1 MPRYGIRSNSSTSL
15 SSATGGGSVGAERR
29 RRPSSIALSSYAH
42 HSKPILDIDVEG
54 IKRICMRK
62 FKVAV
67 ADTFM
72 FLPKLHSTSDDCIY
86 AFPFKTLSSMMSDH
100 SRVVVIYD
108 SKQHEAFRPYS
119 EVHPLHDIRF
129 YAGAAIFCGGVK
141 VGSLCLADI
150 QTRSMET
157 FGEKEKELLLDLAV
171 TISTLLDE
179 RSKRILDEQAS
190 LAKLVVG
197 VNYRLQEPTRA
208 LICVKNDLIQEV
220 QLCLAN
226 ASRSCSSL
234 SSSKEVIIQHCGQ
247 SLALFNHH
255 VKALHQEVEHSLQ
268 TAVAYVYAF
277 QPCAYVFKESDLDYR
292 SGQQLLSSLRKT
304 IDKRRP
310 FSLSYSHSTTLREKE
325 VSIQNPATLN
335 TVIDTMLSVQKYLPS
350 LEEHGNHHRATTV
363 RVHLSIQPYGTNK
376 PESSSLKEEDE
387 ESSKKK
393 SERNGQGCL
402 QISLKTI
409 HHSMFYAQD
418 EVVLT
423 AAANTARAVTRSL
436 STLSQ
441 HQSVGGGADCEGAV
455 GSVYSFI
462 RGDRNSGRIL
472 PCTSSSITSAATCSF
487 LSSLPVRR
495 EFSFI
500 HPDLAQQCAATI
512 CRDILAAEEGLLNLE
527 SEDILTF
534 SLPCFFRTL
543 SYRQEINAKQRQ
555 SSSLGMG
562 ASSSSFLP
570 WRQDSS
576 DDLLMMDRS
585 CGGLHGGESG
595 GLIEEI
601 TKSYNHSREQTYRQR
616 PATYVSSYPMV
627 DEEQGGAGSSRRE
640 TAVLRLTDK
649 KLSLRG
655 RRTSSKRNSNCEG
668 SPTSASSSRKFGV
681 IQEGRNR
688 LISFF
693 GGGSPRSAEPLMNSR
708 AGSGKAQPRKPS
720 NGFWLPRWWKMIW
733 CGNGNHGVPRKASRH
748 SVTPTDSC

>member
-1 MPRYGIRSNSSTSL
+1 
-15 SSATGGGSVGAERR
+15 
-29 RRPSSIALSSYAH
+29 
-42 HSKPILDIDVEG
+42 
-54 IKRICMRK
+54 
-62 FKVAV
+62 
-67 ADTFM
+67 M
-72 FLPKLHSTSDDCIY
+72 FLPKLNSTSDDCIY
-86 AFPFKTLSSMMSDH
+86 AFPLKTLSSMISDH
-100 SRVVVIYD
+100 SRVVVIHD

-141 VGSLCLADI
+141 VGCLCLADV
-150 QTRSMET
+150 QTRTTET
-157 FGEKEKELLLDLAV
+157 FGEKEKELLLDLAM

-179 RSKRILDEQAS
+179 RRKHILDEQAS

-197 VNYRLQEPTRA
+197 VNYRLQEPTKA
-208 LICVKNDLIQEV
+208 LIRVKNDLIEEV

-255 VKALHQEVEHSLQ
+255 VKALHQEVERSLQ

-310 FSLSYSHSTTLREKE
+310 FSLSWSHSTNLREKE

-350 LEEHGNHHRATTV
+350 LEEHGNHNRSTTV
-363 RVHLSIQPYGTNK
+363 RVHLSIQPNGTNK

-409 HHSMFYAQD
+409 HHSLFYAQD
-418 EVVLT
+418 EIVLT
-423 AAANTARAVTRSL
+423 AAANTARAVSSSL

-441 HQSVGGGADCEGAV
+441 HQSVGGAECEGAV
-455 GSVYSFI
+455 GSVYSFL

-472 PCTSSSITSAATCSF
+472 PCTSSSITSAATCSSF
-487 LSSLPVRR
+487 LSLLPVRR
-495 EFSFI
+495 EYTFI
-500 HPDLAQQCAATI
+500 HPDLAQQCAASI
-512 CRDILAAEEGLLNLE
+512 CRDILAAEEGLLTLE
-527 SEDILTF
+527 SEDILSF
-534 SLPCFFRTL
+534 SLPCFFRTI
-543 SYRQEINAKQRQ
+543 SYRQEMNAKQRQ
-555 SSSLGMG
+555 SSSLGVG
-562 ASSSSFLP
+562 ASSSSSFLP

-585 CGGLHGGESG
+585 CVGLQPGESG
-595 GLIEEI
+595 GFMEEI

-616 PATYVSSYPMV
+616 PATYVSSSPMV
-627 DEEQGGAGSSRRE
+627 DEEQGGGGSSRRE

-655 RRTSSKRNSNCEG
+655 RRTSSKRNNDCDGGGG
-668 SPTSASSSRKFGV
+668 SPTSAASSRKLGV

-693 GGGSPRSAEPLMNSR
+693 AGGSPRSPEPLMNSR

-720 NGFWLPRWWKMIW
+720 NSSWLPRWWKMIW
-733 CGNGNHGVPRKASRH
+733 CGNGKNGVPRKASRH